1 MKRQIWVLIILNIFS
16 LFAFGEI
23 ASKELIGVWRDS
35 SCQQYVYV
43 FSDLSWRAKVI
54 ENEQVIQLEGSIVV
68 TTMGENEQGTVA
80 VFFKEK
86 GDNSWE
92 NVALMLD
99 TKDNEITENT
109 RLQNHNMVLK
119 KELSIP

>member
-1 MKRQIWVLIILNIFS
+1 MWRKIFFLTVINIFS
-16 LFAFGEI
+16 LLAFGEI
-23 ASKELIGVWRDS
+23 PSDEIVGVWRDQ
-35 SCQQYVYV
+35 SCQQYIYV

-54 ENEQVIQLEGSIVV
+54 ENDQVVEMEGSLVV

-80 VFFKEK
+80 VFLKKK

-109 RLQNHNMVLK
+109 LLQNNNMSLK
-119 KELSIP
+119 KETSVP